1 MARFIIE
8 VDDKVIR
15 NYADPEQMKEK
26 VTADTDGTHAM
37 KVLFDVITATA
48 IARKLDEGVTEF
60 HITREMMDRDT
71 SREFFDRNVSDVLG
85 LAMMAMPDEMK
96 KKPATVEAPAKGEK
110 AE

>member
-1 MARFIIE
+1 MAKFIIE

-26 VTADTDGTHAM
+26 VTAETNGNHA
-37 KVLFDVITATA
+37 VRVIFDMVSAKA
-48 IARKLDEGVTEF
+48 IVRELDEGVTEF
-60 HITREMMDRDT
+60 HITREMMDKDT
-71 SREFFDRNVSDVLG
+71 SREYFDANVGDVLG
-85 LAMMAMPDEMK
+85 LAMMAMPDEE

>member
-37 KVLFDVITATA
+37 KVLFDVINATV

-60 HITREMMDRDT
+60 HITREMMDQDT